1 MNLFLIFTIIAIIPS
16 YSTAEESRLQTNHV
30 TFADPS
36 SIEGKSAMT
45 VLSPPAILSNNVTSS
60 APSTS
65 PPADPSDHTGS
76 EWSKMVIGYTM
87 LSVAALIVN
96 WSLWVFRKELLDG
109 CKKGCDRRSSGD
121 DQEGILNDIIFDPD
135 EEQSDNLSQSLLS
148 DSA

>member
-109 CKKGCDRRSSGD
+109 CKKVRVSHTLLDCKHEKFVSNYCSIRHYSAV
-121 DQEGILNDIIFDPD
+121 
-135 EEQSDNLSQSLLS
+135 SL
-148 DSA
+148 